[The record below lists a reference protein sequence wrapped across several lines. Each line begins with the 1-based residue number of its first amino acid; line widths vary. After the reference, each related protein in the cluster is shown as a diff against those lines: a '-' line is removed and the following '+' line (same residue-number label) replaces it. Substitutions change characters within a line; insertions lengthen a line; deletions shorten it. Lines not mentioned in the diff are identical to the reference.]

1 MAHTFLLEI
10 GLEEI
15 PAHVVTPSSQ
25 QLVKK
30 MTAFLE
36 ENRLDFDEI
45 KAYSTP
51 RRLALK
57 VLGLADKQADI
68 EEEAKGPA
76 KKIALDADGNWS
88 KSRPRLF
95 TRTRLHPR

>member
-30 MTAFLE
+30 MT
-36 ENRLDFDEI
+36 
-45 KAYSTP
+45 
-51 RRLALK
+51 
-57 VLGLADKQADI
+57 
-68 EEEAKGPA
+68 EAVQPVARSFSAVSIPFNCG
-76 KKIALDADGNWS
+76 I
-88 KSRPRLF
+88 SRF
-95 TRTRLHPR
+95 

>member
-15 PAHVVTPSSQ
+15 PAHVVTPSVE
-25 QLVKK
+25 QLVTKVK
-30 MTAFLE
+30 NFLKE
-36 ENRLDFDEI
+36 ERLEFEAV

-51 RRLALK
+51 RRLAVK

-68 EEEAKGPA
+68 KEEAKE
-76 KKIALDADGNWS
+76 W
-88 KSRPRLF
+88 
-95 TRTRLHPR
+95 